1 MALTLVKYLPRADPM
16 GPVTG
21 TGKLAASAW
30 LSPPKS
36 SLLYTRFHACQPRRS
51 SPSAASSRHDDVLR
65 RHAASL
71 LGLLPKLLLWPRS
84 CCSLLHSTAPA
95 LSPHSLPVLT
105 PKLTCGLLVPVLD
118 QGLVEMNFFITI
130 QPSSLGI
137 TTTVAECS
145 WLHPTHCG

>member
-1 MALTLVKYLPRADPM
+1 MH
-16 GPVTG
+16 
-21 TGKLAASAW
+21 AS
-30 LSPPKS
+30 
-36 SLLYTRFHACQPRRS
+36 RRS

-105 PKLTCGLLVPVLD
+105 LKLTCGLLVPVLD